1 MGSGAPTPRRLRCLH
16 FLLLGSLLY
25 TILVLLYSVLSVH
38 LSPSLHFIRI
48 LDSLRR
54 TPEQRQADNHAL
66 QVGIILSGESIER
79 QFKCVGWRAT
89 ADCSH
94 NGPRLPEL
102 DRPCTKTIPRG
113 HCELQ
118 DENTGELFKVARR
131 TCTDVVGKAALFR
144 CLEAPR
150 FANFCVLAHDAARR
164 GLQPGF
170 TLPNVD
176 MKEHELTDGIVM
188 VVYPKMVPSTYAT
201 IRVLREVLRCRL
213 PIEIWFRPDEMRK
226 VTASIDP
233 LHQLAAND
241 MVGGIT
247 FQEIDD
253 PLAVEFATKVFAIYH
268 SAFDRVLFLDSD
280 NVPVRDPSFLF
291 KTPEF
296 VDTGAVFRPDF

>member
-66 QVGIILSGESIER
+66 QVGIIPSEESIER

-131 TCTDVVGKAALFR
+131 TCADWWGRQLCSDAWRL
-144 CLEAPR
+144 LGLPI
-150 FANFCVLAHDAARR
+150 FAYWHMMLH
-164 GLQPGF
+164 GG
-170 TLPNVD
+170 
-176 MKEHELTDGIVM
+176 
-188 VVYPKMVPSTYAT
+188 VYNLVS
-201 IRVLREVLRCRL
+201 RCRM
-213 PIEIWFRPDEMRK
+213 W
-226 VTASIDP
+226 T
-233 LHQLAAND
+233 
-241 MVGGIT
+241 
-247 FQEIDD
+247 
-253 PLAVEFATKVFAIYH
+253 
-268 SAFDRVLFLDSD
+268 
-280 NVPVRDPSFLF
+280 
-291 KTPEF
+291 
-296 VDTGAVFRPDF
+296 